1 MFLSIAETIVVR
13 SLLICGVRTY
23 CSVCG
28 CVCVFSCCVFFFL
41 NSRTYAQGHTPTV
54 IQGGRGGEGVGVNG
68 TPS

>member
-13 SLLICGVRTY
+13 SLLIFGVRTY

-28 CVCVFSCCVFFFL
+28 CVCVFSCCVCVCVFF

-54 IQGGRGGEGVGVNG
+54 IQGGRGGGGVNG
-68 TPS
+68 IPS

>member
-1 MFLSIAETIVVR
+1 M
-13 SLLICGVRTY
+13 
-23 CSVCG
+23 
-28 CVCVFSCCVFFFL
+28 VCVRIVQFVGVFVFFLVVCVFFL